1 MEQSYLVN
9 EMFYSLQGEGQWMGS
24 PMFFIRLSGCNLKC
38 PFCDTQHQKGEEKTI
53 QEIVETSLLCATNR
67 IVITGG
73 EPLIYDLRPLI
84 EALREEHYFIHLE
97 TNGTLPHPGPGS
109 LSWITVSPKS
119 AISTMDPFIIEE
131 ADEIKF
137 LCGIPDWKEYIENF
151 IEEFQPEGKLWLM
164 PLAKN
169 IQEGDRSQGDLIWDN
184 VNEAI
189 DFCKQHPSF
198 SLCMQMHKILNIK

>member
-1 MEQSYLVN
+1 MIYRIN
-9 EMFYSLQGEGQWMGS
+9 DMFYSLKGEGQWTGT
-24 PMFFIRLSGCNLKC
+24 PMFFVRLSGCNLKC
-38 PFCDTQHQKGEEKTI
+38 SFCDTDHLSNQSMSA
-53 QEIVETSLLCATNR
+53 QEIMSEIVSFPTNR
-67 IVITGG
+67 VVITGG
-73 EPLIYDLRPLI
+73 EPLIHDLRPLLC
-84 EALREEHYFIHLE
+84 ALQEEHYFVHLE
-97 TNGTLPHPGPGS
+97 TNGTLPYPNPGL
-109 LSWITVSPKS
+109 LSWVTVSPKS